1 MNPLLARQIRKFL
14 PHVDPNA
21 EAWRSFFKAVSSAYT
36 ELEQDRDFLEHTLE
50 VTSDELTEANEKLR
64 RESERR
70 LASVSRYYEQTLDLQ
85 QGMILCLDKT
95 PDGFRYTLCRGQL
108 LQRLGFSSPAEI
120 EGKYVHD
127 AAGPAQAMLLNE
139 AFQRVWEGAN
149 VSLSFATVDGIEL
162 FTLMR
167 PRIEHGVVREI
178 VAACMEVTALKD
190 AERELRAAKERAEA
204 ADRAKSEFLAV
215 MSHEI
220 RTPLN
225 AVLGFAE
232 MLKDSPLNAEQQDWA
247 ATICTSGESL
257 LALMGDILEY
267 SKIEAGRLVLHPEP
281 ISLPSLLDAV
291 VHIFRPRAAA
301 KQVTLTTAI
310 DPSVPVY
317 ISIDALRLRQIL
329 VNLVGNAVKFTPRG
343 SIEIAVTLAAPATAP
358 GEPCVLR
365 FAVTDSGIGIPAE
378 RRERL
383 FKAFS
388 QVDSSSTRQ
397 YGGTG
402 LGLAISHRLAH
413 LFGGEIGVDTE
424 PGRGSTFYFTVRAP
438 IVTLTRGTSPATP
451 ASAEK

>member
-1 MNPLLARQIRKFL
+1 VNALLARQIRKFL

-21 EAWRSFFKAVSSAYT
+21 EAWRSFFQAVGSAYT

-95 PDGFRYTLCRGQL
+95 PEGFRYTLCRGQL
-108 LQRLGFSSPAEI
+108 LQRLGFASPAEI
-120 EGKYVHD
+120 EGKYVRD
-127 AAGPAQAMLLNE
+127 AAGPDQAILLNE
-139 AFQRVWEGAN
+139 AFQRAWDGED

-167 PRIEHGVVREI
+167 PRIEHGTVREI

-204 ADRAKSEFLAV
+204 ADRAKSEFLSV

-225 AVLGFAE
+225 AVLGFGE
-232 MLKDSPLNAEQQDWA
+232 ILKDSPLTPEQQKWVT
-247 ATICTSGESL
+247 TICTSGEAL
-257 LALMGDILEY
+257 LALIEDILDF
-267 SKIEAGRLVLHPEP
+267 SQIEAGRLVLRAEP
-281 ISLPSLLDAV
+281 VSLPSLLEATL
-291 VHIFRPRAAA
+291 HLFRPRAAA
-301 KQVTLTTAI
+301 KQVALTATL
-310 DPSVPVY
+310 DPAVPAY
-317 ISIDALRLRQIL
+317 ISVDALRLRQIL

-343 SIEIAVTLAAPATAP
+343 TVDIAVTLAAPATAP

-378 RRERL
+378 RHERL

-402 LGLAISHRLAH
+402 LGLVISHRLAH
-413 LFGGEIGVDTE
+413 LLGGEIGVDSE
-424 PGRGSTFYFTVRAP
+424 PGRGSTFFFTVRAP
-438 IVTLTRGTSPATP
+438 VVTLTRGTTPATR
-451 ASAEK
+451 SV